1 MALFDEQKLSAIKQ
15 QLDNK
20 VKHPILIV
28 DDEEYNLQTLSSLLQ
43 EDYQP
48 IAARAGEQALEI
60 LKNHPLEQPI
70 RLIIS
75 DQRMPKM
82 TGVEFLTQSLTLAP
96 HAKRIILTGYTDIDA
111 IIRAIND
118 CELYKFILKPFDP
131 NDLLLTVRRALEAYQ
146 LEIQNTVLINTL
158 KRLNTSLEEKVKERT
173 QELEK
178 QRKALHEMHK
188 KERRAREELAQL
200 AWHDSLT
207 GLANRRLFQD
217 RIEHSLAICRRTG
230 SQGALMY
237 LDIDNFKQINDRL
250 GHQCGDDL
258 LVEVAQRL
266 TQCLRASDLL
276 SRFGGDEFIIIQE
289 NIASAY
295 DAATLAEKILLA
307 FNQPFN
313 LCGQTVQTSTSIGIT
328 LFNEHSQQ
336 VSNLITQADNAMYEA
351 KRSGRGVYKFHE
363 AH

>member
-1 MALFDEQKLSAIKQ
+1 MALFDEHKLSVIQ
-15 QLDNK
+15 QQIDNK
-20 VKHPILIV
+20 IKYPVLIV

-43 EDYQP
+43 EDYQA
-48 IAARAGEQALEI
+48 ISARTGEQALEI
-60 LKNHPLEQPI
+60 LKNHPAEHPI

-82 TGVEFLTQSLTLAP
+82 TGVEFLAHSLALAP
-96 HAKRIILTGYTDIDA
+96 NAKRIILTGYTDIDA
-111 IIRAIND
+111 IIKAIND
-118 CELYKFILKPFDP
+118 CQLYKFILKPFDP
-131 NDLLLTVRRALEAYQ
+131 NDLLLTVRRALESYQ
-146 LEIQNTVLINTL
+146 LEMQNTVLINTL

-217 RIEHSLAICRRTG
+217 RIAHSLAICQRTN

-237 LDIDNFKQINDRL
+237 LDIDNFKQINDQL

-258 LVEVAQRL
+258 LVEVAERL

-276 SRFGGDEFIIIQE
+276 SRFGGDEFIVIQE
-289 NIASAY
+289 NIASTQ
-295 DAATLAEKILLA
+295 DAAALAEKILLS
-307 FNQPFN
+307 FNQPFT
-313 LCGQTVQTSTSIGIT
+313 LCHQEVKTSTSIGIT
-328 LFNEHSQQ
+328 LFNQDNNQ
-336 VSNLITQADNAMYEA
+336 VSTLITQADNAMYAA
-351 KRSGRGVYKFHE
+351 KRSGKGIYKFHATE
-363 AH
+363 